1 MSQGRDRSRRVN
13 VTLMYDTGARPDD
26 AWKSGRW
33 IVPAA
38 LSGAMLVALFT
49 VTEWLAP
56 SVPVMAYLLLVAL
69 PVLVVAAAQQRV
81 RSLKKMLPVT
91 LVVMSFGLP
100 FLAWNAGPYRA
111 LMMMFSGDLLGV
123 DALVRGSSDRS
134 ERVATRACTAMLEG
148 SSELVKS
155 RLQPVLALRPA
166 VADSCLA
173 QAAEKHPQIVLSMGR
188 YLHEQW
194 YQGWMSPEVI
204 SEEVS
209 CEAADAFGTIAAVSR
224 SPARPHLLS
233 CALGSSH
240 PGVAGCCA
248 QAVSAEGIDRVA
260 VDATMEPEIAEDLFE
275 RLSEAVDVPAATL
288 MSPGPYSE
296 TLSWE
301 AADLFHW
308 TTRLGCEL
316 IGSHRR
322 PEAIAEALSRSVQTQ
337 CGLEIDSPLYSY
349 AGVAMIER
357 TCEGVASTA
366 QGERVDVVPWCESAR
381 EAVRQSVI
389 DNAMFA
395 VNKARTAYLVDGL
408 GGSIVRGDARRRS
421 QERRQGPITIE
432 DLYEPRPAAPNG
444 AERQR
449 LGRPDWAFMSAEE
462 QRQYDE
468 MESARQRSKRALS
481 RDLAGM
487 RELGGG
493 SPEAAAAALK
503 SLQRVQAPRPQ

>member
-1 MSQGRDRSRRVN
+1 MSQRKDRSRRVN

-33 IVPAA
+33 IIPAA

-49 VTEWLAP
+49 VSEWLAP

-69 PVLVVAAAQQRV
+69 PVLVVAGAQQRV
-81 RSLKKMLPVT
+81 REFKKMLPVT
-91 LVVMSFGLP
+91 LVVMSFGIP

-111 LMMMFSGDLLGV
+111 LMMMFSGDLLGI

-134 ERVATRACTAMLEG
+134 EQVATHACTAILEG

-155 RLQPVLALRPA
+155 RLQPVLVLRPT
-166 VADSCLA
+166 VASSCLE
-173 QAAEKHPQIVLSMGR
+173 QAEGAHPEMVLSLGR

-194 YQGWMSPEVI
+194 YQGWMSPEVV
-204 SEEVS
+204 SEKAS
-209 CEAADAFGTIAAVSR
+209 CEAADAFASIARVSR

-233 CALGSSH
+233 CALGSGH

-248 QAVSAEGIDRVA
+248 QAVSAESIDRVEIDGA
-260 VDATMEPEIAEDLFE
+260 IEPQVAEGLFE
-275 RLSEAVDVPAATL
+275 LLAEAVDVPAATL
-288 MSPGPYSE
+288 MSPGPFSE

-316 IGSHRR
+316 VGSNRR
-322 PEAIAEALSRSVQTQ
+322 PEAIAEVLSRSVQTQ

-349 AGVAMIER
+349 AGVAMIGR
-357 TCEGVASTA
+357 TCEGVADTA
-366 QGERVDVVPWCESAR
+366 PGERVDVVPWCESAR

-408 GGSIVRGDARRRS
+408 GGSIVRGDARRKALG
-421 QERRQGPITIE
+421 RRQGPITVE

-468 MESARQRSKRALS
+468 LESARPRSRRAIS

-493 SPEAAAAALK
+493 SEEAAAAALK
-503 SLQRVQAPRPQ
+503 SLQRVQGPRPH

>member
-56 SVPVMAYLLLVAL
+56 SVPMMAYVLLVAL

-81 RSLKKMLPVT
+81 RELKKMLPVT
-91 LVVMSFGLP
+91 LVVLSFGLP
-100 FLAWNAGPYRA
+100 FVAWNIGPYRA
-111 LMMMFSGDLLGV
+111 LMMAFSGDLLSV

-134 ERVATRACTAMLEG
+134 ESVATRACTAMLEG

-166 VADSCLA
+166 VAASCLE
-173 QAAEKHPQIVLSMGR
+173 QAEEKHPQMVVSLGR

-194 YQGWMSPEVI
+194 YQGWMGPEVI
-204 SEEVS
+204 SEKVS
-209 CEAADAFGTIAAVSR
+209 CEAADAFGTIARVSH
-224 SPARPHLLS
+224 SPARPQLLG
-233 CALGSSH
+233 CALGSVH
-240 PGVAGCCA
+240 AGVAGCCA
-248 QAVSAEGIDRVA
+248 QAVSAEGVDRVD
-260 VDATMEPEIAEDLFE
+260 VDLAMEPEAAEELFE
-275 RLSEAVDVPAATL
+275 FLAEAVDVPAATL

-316 IGSHRR
+316 VQSHRR
-322 PEAIAEALSRSVQTQ
+322 PDAIAEVLSTIVQTQ

-357 TCEGVASTA
+357 TCEGVAGVA

-395 VNKARTAYLVDGL
+395 VNKARTAYLVEGL

-462 QRQYDE
+462 QSQYDA
-468 MESARQRSKRALS
+468 MESARPRSKRALS

-503 SLQRVQAPRPQ
+503 SLQRVQGPRPQ